1 MKLSETSIRRYQE
14 IISLNN
20 EWEVETPF
28 GWSSLSHV
36 MKTIPYRVWKIT
48 LTNGLFIEGADTH
61 ILINSEGEE
70 VFLKDLKKGDLIT
83 TREGNVS
90 VLSLE
95 EKDISEEMFDLDIN
109 DSSHVFWT
117 NDILSHN
124 CVLSDTLVTVLEDE
138 GGNPKDITIK
148 ELYERLCNQIQ
159 EEE

>member
-1 MKLSETSIRRYQE
+1 MKLSDTSIRRYQE
-14 IISLNN
+14 IISLDN

-28 GWSSLSHV
+28 GWSPLSHV
-36 MKTIPYRVWKIT
+36 MKTIPYRVWKLT
-48 LTNGLFIEGADTH
+48 LFNGLFIEGADTH

-90 VLSLE
+90 VLSVE
-95 EKDISEEMFDLDIN
+95 EKESSEEMFDLDIN

-138 GGNPKDITIK
+138 GGNPKDMTIK
-148 ELYERLCNQIQ
+148 ELYERLCSQIQ

>member
-1 MKLSETSIRRYQE
+1 MKLSDTSIKRYQE

-28 GWSSLSHV
+28 GWSPLSHV
-36 MKTIPYRVWKIT
+36 MKTIPYKVWKLT
-48 LTNGLFIEGADTH
+48 LFNGLFIEGADTH

-70 VFLKDLKKGDLIT
+70 VFLKDLKKWDLIT
-83 TREGNVS
+83 TQEGDVS
-90 VLSLE
+90 VLSVE
-95 EKDISEEMFDLDIN
+95 EQEREEEMFDLDIN

-124 CVLSDTLVTVLEDE
+124 CVLSDTFVTVLEDE
-138 GGNPKDITIK
+138 KGSPKDITIK
-148 ELYERLCNQIQ
+148 ELYELLCNQRQ